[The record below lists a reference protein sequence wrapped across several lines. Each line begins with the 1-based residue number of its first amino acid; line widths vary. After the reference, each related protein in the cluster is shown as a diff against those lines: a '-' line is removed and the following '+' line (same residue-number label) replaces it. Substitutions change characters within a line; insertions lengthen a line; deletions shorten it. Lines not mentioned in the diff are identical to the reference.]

1 MSDITV
7 QQVMNA
13 VEALA
18 PTHYAED
25 WDNPGL
31 MVGSRSDK
39 VTGVLTTLDITPE
52 ALAEAK
58 KLGYNMIVSH
68 HPVIFKGLKRIDFD
82 TAQGALLRQA
92 ILDGITLYSAH
103 TNLDIAAGGLND
115 LAAAKIGLA
124 NVKGLVK
131 TGSDTYAKIVTFV
144 PVSHLAVVAE
154 AITQAG
160 AVKIGQYESCSFNTS
175 GTGRFKPL
183 DGAQPYIGEAGTLTE
198 TDEERLEVL
207 IPTKR
212 IGAVIDAL
220 KSSHP
225 YEEPAFN
232 VYPLTEPAQK
242 QYIGRIG
249 TFADAI
255 DFELFKHTV
264 QAAFPYSH
272 PRFGGVPR
280 EMIRTVA
287 LCTGG
292 GAEFLGDAAAAGA
305 DVYVT
310 GDVKYHDAQRAKELG
325 ILIVDA
331 GHFGTEEGAAP
342 LLAAQIKQYG
352 RKNGFEE
359 LPITPFMKQTD
370 FFFA

>member
-7 QQVMNA
+7 QQIMAA

-31 MVGSRSDK
+31 LVGSRTEK
-39 VTGVLTTLDITPE
+39 VTGVLTTLDITLE

-68 HPVIFKGLKRIDFD
+68 HPAIFKGLKRIDFD
-82 TAQGALLRQA
+82 TAQGTLLRQA
-92 ILDGITLYSAH
+92 ILDGITLYCAH
-103 TNLDIAAGGLND
+103 TNLDIATGGLND
-115 LAAAKIGLA
+115 LAAARIGLS
-124 NVKGLVK
+124 NVKGLVQ
-131 TGSDTYAKIVTFV
+131 TGCDAYAKIVTFV
-144 PVSHLAVVAE
+144 PASHLARVAE
-154 AITQAG
+154 AITAAG
-160 AVKIGQYESCSFNTS
+160 AVTIGQYESCSFNTS

-183 DGAQPYIGEAGTLTE
+183 AGAQPYIGKPGELTE
-198 TDEERLEVL
+198 TDEDRLEVL
-207 IPTKR
+207 IPAKR
-212 IGAVIDAL
+212 LEAVIKAL
-220 KSSHP
+220 KAAHP
-225 YEEPAFN
+225 YEEPAFD
-232 VYPLTEPAQK
+232 VYPLMEPAQK

-255 DFELFKHTV
+255 DYDLFKYTV
-264 QAAFPYSH
+264 KTAFPYSQ
-272 PRFGGVPR
+272 PRFGGAPC

-287 LCTGG
+287 LCTGS
-292 GAEFLGDAAAAGA
+292 GAEFIGAAAAAGA
-305 DVYVT
+305 DVYIT

-359 LPITPFMKQTD
+359 LPVTSFMKQTD
-370 FFFA
+370 FFFD